1 MTNSNLPTL
10 AESQGDHYCD
20 SETSGDEN
28 WQPPK
33 RILHLRVDHRG
44 QWLYALSDNYDL
56 LDGTRWQ
63 YGSFDKN
70 ETIEEARERFGSID
84 GVTT

>member
-10 AESQGDHYCD
+10 VESQGDHYCD

-33 RILHLRVDHRG
+33 QILHLRVDHRG

>member
-10 AESQGDHYCD
+10 AESQGDRYCD

-33 RILHLRVDHRG
+33 RILHLRADHRG

-63 YGSFDKN
+63 YGSSNKN
-70 ETIEEARERFGSID
+70 ETIEQARERFGSID